1 MRVSYIVSDEGRRGA
16 EISADGIGTIE
27 VWKRKVTRS
36 QAGAFDLRM
45 KNITSQIL
53 KLSEKIW
60 KTKKED
66 EAQRLTEEMF
76 DLNTQ
81 FIVDRLE
88 GITPAQIAELDVLD
102 VGEISKVANA
112 VFEKDFAAKKNV

>member
-1 MRVSYIVSDEGRRGA
+1 
-16 EISADGIGTIE
+16 
-27 VWKRKVTRS
+27 
-36 QAGAFDLRM
+36 
-45 KNITSQIL
+45 
-53 KLSEKIW
+53 
-60 KTKKED
+60 
-66 EAQRLTEEMF
+66 MF